1 MKAHI
6 LKVLCG
12 SRQELFDYVMN
23 WMARLFSLEPPTH
36 SPVVASMSEA
46 PFDLDA
52 LSELLDRAALARRLS
67 MTTTDEQAA
76 VTLGRLAEE
85 LDVQIGFLAKELVR
99 GDW

>member
-1 MKAHI
+1 M
-6 LKVLCG
+6 
-12 SRQELFDYVMN
+12 
-23 WMARLFSLEPPTH
+23 MASNEEWVAGAGVTPHAVSLEPQTH

-46 PFDLDA
+46 PFDLDP

-67 MTTTDEQAA
+67 MATTDEQAA

-85 LDVQIGFLAKELVR
+85 LDVKIGLLAKEMVR